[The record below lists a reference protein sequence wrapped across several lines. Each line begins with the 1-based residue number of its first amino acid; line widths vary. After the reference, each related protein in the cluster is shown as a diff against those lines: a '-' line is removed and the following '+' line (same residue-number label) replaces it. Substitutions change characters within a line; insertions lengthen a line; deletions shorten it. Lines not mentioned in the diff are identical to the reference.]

1 MDVLCDTDS
10 RLLSIYSRYGYC
22 SADKQVKVQRQV
34 VEGQVVEGQVVEGQ
48 VVEELGGDKK
58 VTNNRGGE

>member
-34 VEGQVVEGQVVEGQ
+34 VEGQVVE
-48 VVEELGGDKK
+48 ELGGDKK